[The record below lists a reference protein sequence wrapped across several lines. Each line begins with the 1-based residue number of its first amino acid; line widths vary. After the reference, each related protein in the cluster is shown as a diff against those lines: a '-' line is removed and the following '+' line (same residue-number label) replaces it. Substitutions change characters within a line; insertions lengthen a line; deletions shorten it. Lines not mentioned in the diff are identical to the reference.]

1 MAESNV
7 NIVVS
12 AITDGAVS
20 ALNKVS
26 STMEKVSKSID
37 STSTKMYNFSHTI
50 QEFGQN
56 MYSIGQRATI
66 GISAP
71 LAGLGKKMVETGA
84 TMTAMHATYRTVFGN
99 MTNSAQNWSK
109 SISKS
114 VGLNAG
120 IIDKT
125 TLQFRKMA
133 GAFGLTGK
141 EALDFSTKWTKL
153 TMDVSAFNDIP
164 IDEAT
169 ERMMSG
175 LRGEADAVE
184 KLGIFMGEAQLKA
197 QMLSMGIDGQYSK
210 LSQAQKMTVL
220 YNLAMKQT
228 AQATGQAQREAVS
241 YQNSMANLKQ
251 TFAEFAE
258 NFYTAIQPALLNFMN
273 TLDGYLQELKKLTPE
288 QLKFYSNIALWLI
301 VIPPVVMYLGAFI
314 EGLGR
319 LGKVMSF
326 LMKLN
331 IASMFLGVKSA
342 LETMYIYALYV
353 GDGLAV
359 VGGWLSSMG
368 SAIAGAFTAIAGAVG
383 ISVGWLIAIIAGIG
397 VAVFLVVR
405 YWDEIKAWTI
415 RTWGEIISYLTGLW
429 SNIANAF
436 NSGLALLQ
444 PVISAIINAFVGVFT
459 NYILPIYQQYIAPV
473 VQIFVLMGQL
483 IWQALQLVG
492 NVIAVILMAVGAIIT
507 GFANL
512 VWSAIM
518 IVVNVFQVLWQVIMF
533 VANVIGVALSV
544 VGTIFLA
551 VFGVISTVVL
561 AIGKIIEWLVM
572 GIIVPIFQFLG
583 IIIFQVVSWF
593 VNILWSGIN
602 RVINNIVSAIQF
614 WANVFTWLVNN
625 IINPVVQWII
635 SGFQR
640 LNNFMRPIVSAMA
653 STWTSFGNG
662 ILSGYNAY
670 IKPAFDWIVNGL
682 RWLNGQWNSIWSG
695 IRNTFLGVVRGIA
708 DAWHTVIS
716 AFKLPHLKVSGKFSI
731 APPSVP
737 SFGVDWYAKGG
748 LFNSASVIGVGEAG
762 SEAVLP
768 LTNNRTMSILGS
780 AIAEFMPD
788 RGQDTAKDLGRNVVI
803 NVHGLVVREEA
814 DVEKIGQQL
823 YRLQQRELRRTGR
836 SDI

>member
-1 MAESNV
+1 MAESQV

-26 STMEKVSKSID
+26 STMEKVSKGID
-37 STSTKMYNFSHTI
+37 NTSTKMYNFSHTI

-71 LAGLGKKMVETGA
+71 LLGLGKKMVETGA
-84 TMTAMHATYRTVFGN
+84 NMTAMHATYKTVFGN
-99 MTNSAQNWSK
+99 MTSEAQNWSR
-109 SISKS
+109 SLSKS
-114 VGLNAG
+114 VGLNSG
-120 IIDKT
+120 IIDQT

-141 EALDFSTKWTKL
+141 EALDFSSKWTKL
-153 TMDVSAFNDIP
+153 TLDVAAFNDIP

-169 ERMMSG
+169 DRMMSG
-175 LRGEADAVE
+175 LRGEVNAVE
-184 KLGIFMGEAQLKA
+184 KLGIFMGEAQLKT
-197 QMLSMGIDGQYSK
+197 QMLSMGLDGQYSK
-210 LSQAQKMTVL
+210 LSQNQKMTVL

-228 AQATGQAQREAVS
+228 SQATGQAQRESVS
-241 YQNSMANLKQ
+241 YQNSLANLKQ
-251 TFAEFAE
+251 TFSEFAE
-258 NFYTAIQPALLNFMN
+258 NFYSAVQPALLKFMD
-273 TLDGYLQELKKLTPE
+273 TLDEHLQKLKKLTPE

-301 VIPPVVMYLGAFI
+301 VIPPVVMYLGAFV

-326 LMKLN
+326 LIKLN
-331 IASMFLGVKSA
+331 FASMFLKVKSA
-342 LETMYIYALYV
+342 LETIYIYALYV

-368 SAIAGAFTAIAGAVG
+368 SAIAGAFATVAGAVG

-397 VAVFLVVR
+397 IAVFLVVK

-415 RTWGEIISYLTGLW
+415 KTWGEIVNYLSSLW
-429 SNIANAF
+429 NNIANAF
-436 NSGLALLQ
+436 NDGLALIQ
-444 PVISAIINAFVGVFT
+444 PIIQSIVDTFVGIFRD
-459 NYILPIYQQYIAPV
+459 YILPIYQQYIAPV
-473 VQIFVLMGQL
+473 VQTFVLIGQL

-492 NVIAVILMAVGAIIT
+492 NVIAIVLMSVGAIIV
-507 GFANL
+507 GFAKG
-512 VWSAIM
+512 VWAGIM
-518 IVVNVFQVLWQVIMF
+518 IVVDIFKILWQVIVL
-533 VANVIGVALSV
+533 VANAIGVALSV

-551 VFGVISTVVL
+551 VFGVISTIVL
-561 AIGKIIEWLVM
+561 AIGKVIEWLVM
-572 GIIVPIFQFLG
+572 GIIFPIFQFLG
-583 IIIFQVVSWF
+583 ILIYQVVSWF
-593 VNILWSGIN
+593 VNILWSAIKFVVDQIVGI
-602 RVINNIVSAIQF
+602 IKF
-614 WANVFTWLVNN
+614 WAGVFTWLVDNV
-625 IINPVVQWII
+625 INPVIQWIV

-640 LNNFMRPIVSAMA
+640 LNNFMRPIVKAMA
-653 STWTSFGNG
+653 DAWTSFGNG
-662 ILSGYNAY
+662 LLAGYKSY
-670 IKPAFDWIVNGL
+670 IKPAFDWVVNGL
-682 RWLNGQWNSIWSG
+682 KSLNSRWSSIWSG
-695 IRNTFLGVVRGIA
+695 IKNTFLGVVRSIA
-708 DAWHTVIS
+708 NAWRTVIS
-716 AFKLPHLKVSGKFSI
+716 SFKLPHLKVSGKFSI
-731 APPSVP
+731 VPPSTP
-737 SFGVDWYAKGG
+737 SFSVDWYAKGG

-788 RGQDTAKDLGRNVVI
+788 VAGDTKDSGGDVVI

-823 YRLQQRELRRTGR
+823 YKLQKRELRRTGR
-836 SDI
+836 SDL